1 MDRDLSAVA
10 RAGPPWDVGA
20 EGVRPTIRTTE
31 LPTLDAHAHV
41 DPARTPEELRRS
53 GAVLAMTLSLDE
65 AAQVIGRPEPQIAW
79 GVGCHPRKPKAQ
91 RAFDASRFGELAER
105 TAIVG
110 EIGLDARWSCVP
122 FQDQVRVPPGPRLR
136 RQAPSIHEHP
146 QLLCDRARARGAA
159 TKADRRAGP
168 TRVDGHGGR
177 DARGRGVGVHLL
189 DPLGGGAQSKFRTAV
204 PPERI
209 LVESDHG
216 WADPPSAIP
225 CRIEWVEHL
234 VAQQLGSSVG
244 EVRRLVWENL
254 ARIIR
259 VTGTSCRPRS
269 GRSCVPVRTS
279 RSESCRDGRRDPS
292 GRAGVG

>member
-10 RAGPPWDVGA
+10 RAGPPWDDGA

-41 DPARTPEELRRS
+41 DPARAPEELRRS

-91 RAFDASRFGELAER
+91 TAFDASRFGELAER

-110 EIGLDARWSCVP
+110 EIGLDARWSRAA
-122 FQDQVRVPPGPRLR
+122 FEDQLRTFPVRSSTSSAGSLD
-136 RQAPSIHEHP
+136 S
-146 QLLCDRARARGAA
+146 RASTA
-159 TKADRRAGP
+159 TLPVVRE
-168 TRVDGHGGR
+168 
-177 DARGRGVGVHLL
+177 
-189 DPLGGGAQSKFRTAV
+189 SKFRTAV

-216 WADPPSAIP
+216 WADPPAAIP

-244 EVRRLVWENL
+244 EVSVSCGRTWRGSSATR
-254 ARIIR
+254 ARS
-259 VTGTSCRPRS
+259 TSCLLPC
-269 GRSCVPVRTS
+269 GRFCAPVRTVKS
-279 RSESCRDGRRDPS
+279 DLAGMGVVTQGQGGRGLGVPLPGGASS
-292 GRAGVG
+292 GFLEDAAGSPRCPDAAWALSPR